1 MLFIYFVVFVLGLL
15 WGSFCNVC
23 IYRLPNKG
31 NVIHSRSKCRSCDR
45 VIRWFDNIPLISF
58 IILQAKCRNCKTNIA
73 FRYFLVELLTA
84 LCFLGIFYL
93 YGVTITTLMLII
105 LSIFFVI
112 IFFIDLDHFIIPNE
126 LTFPLMVIGLIK
138 SLDPNLNTN
147 LFPNFIDSLIGG
159 LIGYLLVW
167 SIINFYIFITSLN
180 KKYNFFKNIFRQP
193 EGMGLGDAK
202 LLAAIGFW
210 FGWYSIPYV
219 IFLSSLSALLIALP
233 SLINK
238 SKSMSS
244 QIPFGPYLIF
254 GTVAYLFMRN
264 YLTFI

>member
-1 MLFIYFVVFVLGLL
+1 MLFIYFVVLVLGLL

-31 NVIHSRSKCRSCDR
+31 NVINSRSKCKSCDR
-45 VIRWFDNIPLISF
+45 VIRWFDNIPLISYV
-58 IILQAKCRNCKTNIA
+58 ILQAKCRNCKTNIA

-126 LTFPLMVIGLIK
+126 LTFPLMIIGFLK
-138 SLDPNLNTN
+138 SFDPNINLN
-147 LFPNFIDSLIGG
+147 LFPSYIESLIGG
-159 LIGYLLVW
+159 VLGYILIW
-167 SIINFYIFITSLN
+167 SIITLYMKIR
-180 KKYNFFKNIFRQP
+180 KK

>member
-1 MLFIYFVVFVLGLL
+1 VLFIYFVVFILGLL

-31 NVIHSRSKCRSCDR
+31 NVINSRSKCRSCNG
-45 VIRWFDNIPLISF
+45 VIRWFDNVPLISY
-58 IILQAKCRNCKTNIA
+58 IILQAKCRNCKTYIA

-84 LCFLGIFYL
+84 LCFVGIFYV
-93 YGVTITTLMLII
+93 YGATITTLMLII
-105 LSIFFVI
+105 LSIFFIV

-126 LTFPLMVIGLIK
+126 LTFPLMIIGFLK
-138 SLDPNLNTN
+138 SFDPNINLN
-147 LFPNFIDSLIGG
+147 LFPNYMESLIGG
-159 LIGYLLVW
+159 VLGYILIWG
-167 SIINFYIFITSLN
+167 IITLYMKIR
-180 KKYNFFKNIFRQP
+180 KK

-238 SKSMSS
+238 SKNMSS

-254 GTVAYLFMRN
+254 GIVAYLIVRN
-264 YLTFI
+264 YLSFI

>member
-1 MLFIYFVVFVLGLL
+1 VLFIYFVVLVLGLL

-31 NVIHSRSKCRSCDR
+31 NVINSRSKCRSCNR
-45 VIRWFDNIPLISF
+45 VIRWFDNIPLISY

-93 YGVTITTLMLII
+93 YGVSITTLMLII

-126 LTFPLMVIGLIK
+126 LTFPLMIIGFLK
-138 SLDPNLNTN
+138 SFDPNINLN
-147 LFPNFIDSLIGG
+147 LFPNYMESLIGG
-159 LIGYLLVW
+159 VLGYILIW
-167 SIINFYIFITSLN
+167 SIITLYMKIR
-180 KKYNFFKNIFRQP
+180 KK

-202 LLAAIGFW
+202 LLSAIGFW

-254 GTVAYLFMRN
+254 GTVVYLIFRN
-264 YLTFI
+264 YFIFI

>member
-1 MLFIYFVVFVLGLL
+1 MLFVYFVVFVLGLL

-23 IYRLPNKG
+23 IYRLPNKE
-31 NVIHSRSKCRSCDR
+31 NVINSRSKCRSCNE
-45 VIRWFDNIPLISF
+45 VIRWFDNIPLISY
-58 IILQAKCRNCKTNIA
+58 IILQAKCRNCKTYIA

-84 LCFLGIFYL
+84 LCFVGIFYV
-93 YGVTITTLMLII
+93 YGATITTLMLII
-105 LSIFFVI
+105 LSIFFIV

-126 LTFPLMVIGLIK
+126 LTFPLMIIGFLK
-138 SLDPNLNTN
+138 SFDPNVNLN
-147 LFPNFIDSLIGG
+147 LFPNYMESLIGG
-159 LIGYLLVW
+159 VFGYILIWG
-167 SIINFYIFITSLN
+167 IITLYMKIR
-180 KKYNFFKNIFRQP
+180 KK

-202 LLAAIGFW
+202 LLSAIGFW

-254 GTVAYLFMRN
+254 GTIAYLFVRN
-264 YLTFI
+264 YLSFI

>member
-31 NVIHSRSKCRSCDR
+31 NIINSRSKCRSCNR
-45 VIRWFDNIPLISF
+45 VIRWFDNIPLISY
-58 IILQAKCRNCKTNIA
+58 IILQAKCRNCKANIA
-73 FRYFLVELLTA
+73 FRYFVVELLTA
-84 LCFLGIFYL
+84 LFFVGIFYV
-93 YGVTITTLMLII
+93 YGATITTFILII

-126 LTFPLMVIGLIK
+126 LTFPLMIIGFLK
-138 SLDPNLNTN
+138 SFDPNINLS
-147 LFPNFIDSLIGG
+147 LFPNYLDSLIGG
-159 LIGYLLVW
+159 VFGYILIWGIITLYLK
-167 SIINFYIFITSLN
+167 IR
-180 KKYNFFKNIFRQP
+180 KK

-202 LLAAIGFW
+202 LLGAIGFW

-238 SKSMSS
+238 SKSLSS

-254 GTVAYLFMRN
+254 GTVAYLVVRN

>member
-31 NVIHSRSKCRSCDR
+31 NVINSRSKCKSCDR
-45 VIRWFDNIPLISF
+45 VIRWFDNIPLISYV
-58 IILQAKCRNCKTNIA
+58 ILQAKCRNCKTNIA

-126 LTFPLMVIGLIK
+126 LTFPLMIIGFLK
-138 SLDPNLNTN
+138 SFDPNINLN
-147 LFPNFIDSLIGG
+147 LFPSYIESLIGG
-159 LIGYLLVW
+159 VLGYILIW
-167 SIINFYIFITSLN
+167 SIITLYMKIR
-180 KKYNFFKNIFRQP
+180 KK

>member
-31 NVIHSRSKCRSCDR
+31 NVINSRSKCRSCDR
-45 VIRWFDNIPLISF
+45 VIRWFDNIPLISY

-93 YGVTITTLMLII
+93 YGVSITTLMLII

-126 LTFPLMVIGLIK
+126 LTFPLMIIGFLK
-138 SLDPNLNTN
+138 SFDPNINLD
-147 LFPNFIDSLIGG
+147 LFPSYMESLIGG
-159 LIGYLLVW
+159 VLGYILIW
-167 SIINFYIFITSLN
+167 SIITLYMKIR
-180 KKYNFFKNIFRQP
+180 KK

>member
-1 MLFIYFVVFVLGLL
+1 MLFIYFVVLVLGLL

-31 NVIHSRSKCRSCDR
+31 NVINSRSKCRSCNR
-45 VIRWFDNIPLISF
+45 VIRWFDNIPLISY

-93 YGVTITTLMLII
+93 YGVSITTLMLII
-105 LSIFFVI
+105 LSIFLVI

-126 LTFPLMVIGLIK
+126 LTFPLMIIGFLK
-138 SLDPNLNTN
+138 SFDPNINLD
-147 LFPNFIDSLIGG
+147 LFPSYMESLIGG
-159 LIGYLLVW
+159 VLGYILIW
-167 SIINFYIFITSLN
+167 SIITLYMKIR
-180 KKYNFFKNIFRQP
+180 KK

>member
-1 MLFIYFVVFVLGLL
+1 VLFVYFVVFVLGLL

-31 NVIHSRSKCRSCDR
+31 NVINSRSKCRSCNG
-45 VIRWFDNIPLISF
+45 VIRWFDNIPLISY
-58 IILQAKCRNCKTNIA
+58 IILQGRCRNCKTNIA
-73 FRYFLVELLTA
+73 FRYFVVELLTA
-84 LCFLGIFYL
+84 LCFVGILYV

-126 LTFPLMVIGLIK
+126 LTFPLMIIGFLK
-138 SLDPNLNTN
+138 SFDPNINLN
-147 LFPNFIDSLIGG
+147 LFPNYMESLIGG
-159 LIGYLLVW
+159 VFGYILIWG
-167 SIINFYIFITSLN
+167 IITLYMKIR
-180 KKYNFFKNIFRQP
+180 KK

-202 LLAAIGFW
+202 LLSAIGFW

-219 IFLSSLSALLIALP
+219 IFLSSLSALLISSP

-238 SKSMSS
+238 SKNMSS

-254 GTVAYLFMRN
+254 GTVAYLIVRN
-264 YLTFI
+264 YLSFI

>member
-23 IYRLPNKG
+23 IYRLPSKG
-31 NVIHSRSKCRSCDR
+31 NVISSRSKCRSCGR
-45 VIRWFDNIPLISF
+45 VIRWFDNIPLISY
-58 IILQAKCRNCKTNIA
+58 IILQAKCRNCKTNIT

-84 LCFLGIFYL
+84 LGFLGIFYL
-93 YGVTITTLMLII
+93 YGATITSLLLII
-105 LSIFFVI
+105 LSIFFII
-112 IFFIDLDHFIIPNE
+112 IFFIDLDHFVIPNE
-126 LTFPLMVIGLIK
+126 LTFPLMIIGFFK
-138 SLDPNLNTN
+138 SFDPSINLD
-147 LFPNFIDSLIGG
+147 LFPHHIESLIGG
-159 LIGYLLVW
+159 VFGYILIW
-167 SIINFYIFITSLN
+167 SIITLYMKIRR
-180 KKYNFFKNIFRQP
+180 K

-238 SKSMSS
+238 SKNMSS

-254 GTVAYLFMRN
+254 GTVVYLFVRN
-264 YLTFI
+264 YLSFI

>member
-1 MLFIYFVVFVLGLL
+1 MLFIYFVVLVLGLL

-31 NVIHSRSKCRSCDR
+31 NVINSRSKCRSCNR
-45 VIRWFDNIPLISF
+45 VIRWFDNIPLISY
-58 IILQAKCRNCKTNIA
+58 IILQAKCRNCKTNIT

-126 LTFPLMVIGLIK
+126 LTFPLMIIGFLK
-138 SLDPNLNTN
+138 SFDPNINLN
-147 LFPNFIDSLIGG
+147 LFPSYIESLIGG
-159 LIGYLLVW
+159 VLGYILIW
-167 SIINFYIFITSLN
+167 SIITLYMKIR
-180 KKYNFFKNIFRQP
+180 KK

>member
-1 MLFIYFVVFVLGLL
+1 M
-15 WGSFCNVC
+15 
-23 IYRLPNKG
+23 K
-31 NVIHSRSKCRSCDR
+31 
-45 VIRWFDNIPLISF
+45 IR
-58 IILQAKCRNCKTNIA
+58 
-73 FRYFLVELLTA
+73 
-84 LCFLGIFYL
+84 
-93 YGVTITTLMLII
+93 
-105 LSIFFVI
+105 
-112 IFFIDLDHFIIPNE
+112 
-126 LTFPLMVIGLIK
+126 
-138 SLDPNLNTN
+138 
-147 LFPNFIDSLIGG
+147 
-159 LIGYLLVW
+159 
-167 SIINFYIFITSLN
+167 
-180 KKYNFFKNIFRQP
+180 KK

-254 GTVAYLFMRN
+254 GTVTYLVVRN